1 MRIVLGGGG
10 GGITVEFLQ
19 KTQVFCF
26 RAQELQLFTSRGGE
40 TAVVSPEDGWEQT
53 LESTVFEDAGSH
65 LPEVRGHLLGSLPD
79 SSLSTKGCKVQQAKH
94 RKTESPGLVWERKR
108 EEKLV
113 NFNVIELKSVL

>member
-1 MRIVLGGGG
+1 MLDLRIVLGGGG

-40 TAVVSPEDGWEQT
+40 TAVVSPVDGWEQT

-79 SSLSTKGCKVQQAKH
+79 SSLSTKGYRCSKPSTGRQSH
-94 RKTESPGLVWERKR
+94 LVSSGRGRGKKNW
-108 EEKLV
+108 
-113 NFNVIELKSVL
+113 

>member
-19 KTQVFCF
+19 KTQVLCF

-40 TAVVSPEDGWEQT
+40 TAVVSPEDGWGRT
-53 LESTVFEDAGSH
+53 LDSTVFEDAGSH
-65 LPEVRGHLLGSLPD
+65 LAEVRGHLLGSLPD
-79 SSLSTKGCKVQQAKH
+79 SCLSTKGYKVQQAKY
-94 RKTESPGLVWERKR
+94 RKTEPPSLIWERKR

>member
-1 MRIVLGGGG
+1 M
-10 GGITVEFLQ
+10 
-19 KTQVFCF
+19 FCF
-26 RAQELQLFTSRGGE
+26 RAPELQLFTSRGGE

-79 SSLSTKGCKVQQAKH
+79 SSLSTEGCKVQQAKH
-94 RKTESPGLVWERKR
+94 RKTESRQRKR

-113 NFNVIELKSVL
+113 NFNVIELKSVLYKLPSRANLCYGGS